1 MAGVDSLLSSFP
13 APPSFIPP
21 SPLPY
26 DRDENEDDGDYFS
39 AQLGMGPPRM
49 PLPAVPGGLN
59 ELDALMSIVQ
69 SPAPSRRESRA
80 SRSSWRFSRLSDTS
94 TYIKSEHMAPLQ
106 PRSSISL
113 PDETTSS
120 PSTPTQAAPYPKRSA
135 SPDINELLAT
145 TPRPLVRRLNSLT
158 FTASTASSS
167 SSLINPEDD
176 FDSNSSE
183 DEHSDSSIDI
193 ITPLPNLMVKA
204 GLLSPRSKIL
214 APVEDLSQS
223 TVPKDERDTHRRR
236 NRHRNGRLLSE
247 GVGLTTGLG
256 WSDSEDE
263 DAPSALTHRLSTIDL
278 SRRPSMLSLGTRSR
292 SRSEYSPSARHSRST
307 SSFAKD
313 RSPLSRT
320 SSTASAATFGAMSI
334 TTNSRGHNP
343 SASENA
349 RTSRKRTA
357 SEGPSIRSGSSMTI
371 LGAYISESDH
381 VPSRCLPFPS

>member
-1 MAGVDSLLSSFP
+1 MVDAGMRRRSCVGSSASLRPSASRFSGSGRSHPHLSRILAGVSMAGVDSLLSSFP

-26 DRDENEDDGDYFS
+26 DRDEDDQDDGDYFS
-39 AQLGMGPPRM
+39 AQWGMGPPRM

-80 SRSSWRFSRLSDTS
+80 SQASWRFSRMSDIS
-94 TYIKSEHMAPLQ
+94 TLIKSEHMAPLQ

-113 PDETTSS
+113 PDETTPS
-120 PSTPTQAAPYPKRSA
+120 PPTPTQAAPFPKRSA

-167 SSLINPEDD
+167 SSLINAEDD

-193 ITPLPNLMVKA
+193 VTPLPNLMVKA

-214 APVEDLSQS
+214 MPSEDLSQS
-223 TVPKDERDTHRRR
+223 AVFKDDRDTYRRR
-236 NRHRNGRLLSE
+236 NRHRNGRLLRE

-256 WSDSEDE
+256 WSD
-263 DAPSALTHRLSTIDL
+263 
-278 SRRPSMLSLGTRSR
+278 
-292 SRSEYSPSARHSRST
+292 
-307 SSFAKD
+307 
-313 RSPLSRT
+313 
-320 SSTASAATFGAMSI
+320 
-334 TTNSRGHNP
+334 
-343 SASENA
+343 
-349 RTSRKRTA
+349 
-357 SEGPSIRSGSSMTI
+357 
-371 LGAYISESDH
+371 
-381 VPSRCLPFPS
+381 RCV